1 MKLATAI
8 FGGIS
13 ISMWMWSAHTSA
25 SIILFP
31 FQLHSVLRMLPISL
45 LFSPKN
51 TFLLYFGVPPY
62 PICRTEKQSV

>member
-51 TFLLYFGVPPY
+51 TFLLYFGANAMLF
-62 PICRTEKQSV
+62 

>member
-51 TFLLYFGVPPY
+51 TFLLYFGANTIV
-62 PICRTEKQSV
+62 I